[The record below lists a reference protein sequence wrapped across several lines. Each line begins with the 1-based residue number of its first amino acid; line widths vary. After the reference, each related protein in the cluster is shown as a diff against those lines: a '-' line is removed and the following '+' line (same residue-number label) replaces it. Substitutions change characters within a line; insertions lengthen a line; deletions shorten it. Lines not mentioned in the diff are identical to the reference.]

1 MKKYVGAILLLAAA
15 LIAGPIAWAQGNVSD
30 ATDLQALRAAAR
42 ADKKALVASTL
53 QLTEAEAKKFW
64 PLYDAYQRK
73 VDTANRERA
82 LVVEDLLSV
91 SKPISDLYAKS
102 LAKQMVEADETEVRA
117 RRTLYNDL
125 MRALPATKAARYL
138 QLEAKI
144 RAVQSYDMAAAFP
157 LVK

>member
-125 MRALPATKAARYL
+125 MRALPARKAARYL

-144 RAVQSYDMAAAFP
+144 RAVQSYDMAGAFP

>member
-1 MKKYVGAILLLAAA
+1 MILAALLFA
-15 LIAGPIAWAQGNVSD
+15 VMTAAVPPVSAQGNAAD

-42 ADKKALVASTL
+42 ADKKALVASML
-53 QLTEAEAKKFW
+53 QLTDLEAKKFW

-117 RRTLYNDL
+117 RRTLYNGL

-144 RAVQSYDMAAAFP
+144 RAVQGYDMAGAFP

>member
-125 MRALPATKAARYL
+125 VRALPARKAARYL

-144 RAVQSYDMAAAFP
+144 RAVQAYDMAGAFP
-157 LVK
+157 LME

>member
-144 RAVQSYDMAAAFP
+144 RAVQSYDMAGAFP